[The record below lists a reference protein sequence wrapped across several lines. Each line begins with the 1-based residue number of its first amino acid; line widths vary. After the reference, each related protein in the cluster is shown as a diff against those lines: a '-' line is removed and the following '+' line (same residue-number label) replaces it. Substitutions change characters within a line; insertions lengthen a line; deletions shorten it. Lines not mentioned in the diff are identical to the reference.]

1 MNFRT
6 HASAFSFLNMPICHA
21 GCGHAERKQNG
32 RETSRTVGKQRTPR
46 HRGGGVISTTL
57 KGCLCSLPSR
67 SRSLSRPSLFF
78 LHTTAKRGCACRPKQ
93 QSSKGRLA
101 SRFIRHRSCSNDAS
115 CSIWEYHHITERA
128 ADRAR
133 LPCGTRRR
141 WTRPWPWGR
150 TLLAR
155 SLDSWWCLRIRPF
168 ARRSFPA
175 RPMNRGCVVWLG
187 YNYNYNAAAN
197 GR

>member
-1 MNFRT
+1 MSSESEQGDVNFRT
-6 HASAFSFLNMPICHA
+6 YVSAFSFLNMPICHA
-21 GCGHAERKQNG
+21 GWGHAERKQIG

-57 KGCLCSLPSR
+57 KGCLCSLP

-101 SRFIRHRSCSNDAS
+101 SRFIRHRSCGNDAS

-141 WTRPWPWGR
+141 WTRPWPWGAD
-150 TLLAR
+150 TAR
-155 SLDSWWCLRIRPF
+155 SL
-168 ARRSFPA
+168 ARFLLVLES
-175 RPMNRGCVVWLG
+175 
-187 YNYNYNAAAN
+187 
-197 GR
+197 

>member
-1 MNFRT
+1 VNFRT
-6 HASAFSFLNMPICHA
+6 HAGAFSFLNMPICHA
-21 GCGHAERKQNG
+21 GCGHAERKQIG

-57 KGCLCSLPSR
+57 KRCLCSLPSCLCSLPSR

-101 SRFIRHRSCSNDAS
+101 SRFIRHRSCGNDAS

-141 WTRPWPWGR
+141 WTRPWPWGADTAR
-150 TLLAR
+150 SLAR
-155 SLDSWWCLRIRPF
+155 SI
-168 ARRSFPA
+168 PA
-175 RPMNRGCVVWLG
+175 G
-187 YNYNYNAAAN
+187 A
-197 GR
+197 

>member
-1 MNFRT
+1 MSSESERGPRRREFP
-6 HASAFSFLNMPICHA
+6 HACQRIQLLEHA
-21 GCGHAERKQNG
+21 NLPYAGWGHAERKQIG

-57 KGCLCSLPSR
+57 KGCLCSLP

-141 WTRPWPWGR
+141 WTRPWPWGAD
-150 TLLAR
+150 TAR
-155 SLDSWWCLRIRPF
+155 SL
-168 ARRSFPA
+168 ARFLLVLES
-175 RPMNRGCVVWLG
+175 
-187 YNYNYNAAAN
+187 
-197 GR
+197 